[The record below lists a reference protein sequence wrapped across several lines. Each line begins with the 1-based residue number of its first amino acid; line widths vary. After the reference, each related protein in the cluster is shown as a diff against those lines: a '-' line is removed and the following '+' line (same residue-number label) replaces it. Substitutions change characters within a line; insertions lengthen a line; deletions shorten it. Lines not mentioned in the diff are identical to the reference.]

1 MQRNTM
7 QQKLLAG
14 ESVFGVASSIRSA
27 TAAGVLARAGSD
39 YVLIDCQ
46 HGEWDDAS
54 RLDAMRA
61 VYLQNVT
68 PVTRV
73 RSNDFGLIGR
83 ALDSGALGVVVP
95 MVNTAAEASAAAFAM
110 RYPPRGGR
118 SFGDNLSVNLGLD
131 YPAGANDEVFL
142 AVQIETAQG
151 LANVDAIM
159 AVEGVDGCWLGPAD
173 LALSL
178 GVKQGA
184 PEHTD
189 AIRRVLQACRR
200 AGKIPGMFAG
210 TTDIARR
217 WMDEGYQF
225 VTVSCDLSVLEGA
238 TQEILSKLHAVSG

>member
-1 MQRNTM
+1 
-7 QQKLLAG
+7 
-14 ESVFGVASSIRSA
+14 
-27 TAAGVLARAGSD
+27 
-39 YVLIDCQ
+39 
-46 HGEWDDAS
+46 
-54 RLDAMRA
+54 
-61 VYLQNVT
+61 
-68 PVTRV
+68 
-73 RSNDFGLIGR
+73 
-83 ALDSGALGVVVP
+83 
-95 MVNTAAEASAAAFAM
+95 M